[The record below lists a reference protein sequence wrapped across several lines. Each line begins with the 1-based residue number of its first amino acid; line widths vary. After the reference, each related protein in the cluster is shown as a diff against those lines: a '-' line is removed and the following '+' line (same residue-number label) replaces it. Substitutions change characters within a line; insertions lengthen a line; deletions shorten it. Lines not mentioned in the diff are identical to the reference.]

1 MTSLKPPIDDDNV
14 RYGPMGTDEP
24 DVVDVE
30 ADAPA
35 VDDAP
40 KVEDIPEGT
49 PTQVAH
55 PNRAT
60 LRTVV
65 VVAATTLLLLVAI
78 APDVIAAILDEPA
91 ITGELRA
98 ILAGTSAVLAAVA
111 AAIQRIALI
120 PGVNAAIERY
130 LPWLATGVQTEID
143 AVLGDRPQG
152 RHAKTD

>member
-1 MTSLKPPIDDDNV
+1 MSLPRNV
-14 RYGPMGTDEP
+14 RYN
-24 DVVDVE
+24 V
-30 ADAPA
+30 
-35 VDDAP
+35 
-40 KVEDIPEGT
+40 PEGT

-98 ILAGTSAVLAAVA
+98 ILAAASAALAGVA
-111 AAIQRIALI
+111 AALQRIALI

-130 LPWLATGVQTEID
+130 LPWLATGVHTEID

-152 RHAKTD
+152 RHVKND

>member
-65 VVAATTLLLLVAI
+65 VVIITTVLLLVAI
-78 APDVIAAILDEPA
+78 APEVIAAILQEPA
-91 ITGELRA
+91 ITGTLR
-98 ILAGTSAVLAAVA
+98 AVLAATAGALTAVA
-111 AAIQRIALI
+111 AVLQRIALI

-130 LPWLATGVQTEID
+130 LPWLATGVHTEID

-152 RHAKTD
+152 RHAKND

>member
-1 MTSLKPPIDDDNV
+1 MSLPRNV
-14 RYGPMGTDEP
+14 RYN
-24 DVVDVE
+24 V
-30 ADAPA
+30 
-35 VDDAP
+35 
-40 KVEDIPEGT
+40 PEGT

-98 ILAGTSAVLAAVA
+98 ILAAASAALAGVA
-111 AAIQRIALI
+111 AALQRIALI

-130 LPWLATGVQTEID
+130 LPWLATGVHTEID

-152 RHAKTD
+152 RHAKND

>member
-1 MTSLKPPIDDDNV
+1 MTTHPTEPANV
-14 RYGPMGTDEP
+14 RYG
-24 DVVDVE
+24 
-30 ADAPA
+30 
-35 VDDAP
+35 
-40 KVEDIPEGT
+40 GT
-49 PTQVAH
+49 PTQVEH

-60 LRTVV
+60 ARTVTVV
-65 VVAATTLLLLVAI
+65 VVTSLLLLVAI
-78 APDVIAAILDEPA
+78 APDVIAEILEEPA
-91 ITGELRA
+91 ITGQLRA

-130 LPWLATGVQTEID
+130 LPWLATGVHTEVD

>member
-1 MTSLKPPIDDDNV
+1 MSLPRNV
-14 RYGPMGTDEP
+14 RYN
-24 DVVDVE
+24 V
-30 ADAPA
+30 
-35 VDDAP
+35 
-40 KVEDIPEGT
+40 PEGT

-98 ILAGTSAVLAAVA
+98 ILAAASAALAGVA
-111 AAIQRIALI
+111 AALQRIALI
-120 PGVNAAIERY
+120 PGVNAAIGLRVFRN
-130 LPWLATGVQTEID
+130 ATVAASTQRPRC
-143 AVLGDRPQG
+143 LGWWPRP
-152 RHAKTD
+152 RRRP

>member
-1 MTSLKPPIDDDNV
+1 MNPTEPDNV
-14 RYGPMGTDEP
+14 RYG
-24 DVVDVE
+24 VE
-30 ADAPA
+30 
-35 VDDAP
+35 V
-40 KVEDIPEGT
+40 PEGT

-60 LRTVV
+60 LRTVA
-65 VVAATTLLLLVAI
+65 VVAVTTALLLVTI

-130 LPWLATGVQTEID
+130 LPWLATGVHTELD

-152 RHAKTD
+152 RHARTD

>member
-1 MTSLKPPIDDDNV
+1 MTLPKNV
-14 RYGPMGTDEP
+14 RYGPMSDG
-24 DVVDVE
+24 
-30 ADAPA
+30 
-35 VDDAP
+35 
-40 KVEDIPEGT
+40 GT

-98 ILAGTSAVLAAVA
+98 ILAAASAALAGVA
-111 AAIQRIALI
+111 AALQRIALI

-130 LPWLATGVQTEID
+130 LPWLATGVHTEID

-152 RHAKTD
+152 RHARTD